1 MKKSNIAK
9 VVFAVLLLLALYLIA
24 LNGRYKPIADGF
36 LLLDNWTGKSV
47 PVEQTVQDTIH

>member
-24 LNGRYKPIADGF
+24 LNGRYKPIANGF